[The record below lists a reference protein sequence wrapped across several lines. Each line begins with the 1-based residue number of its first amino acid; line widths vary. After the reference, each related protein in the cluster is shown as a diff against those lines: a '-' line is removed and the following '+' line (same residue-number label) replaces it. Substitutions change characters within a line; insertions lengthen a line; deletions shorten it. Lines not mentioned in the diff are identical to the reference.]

1 MKKNNLL
8 MQIGKR
14 KIGPEYKPIIIVE
27 LGINHNGSLK
37 KAKQFVDQAKKYG
50 AEIIKHQT
58 HIPEDEMSIEAKK
71 IIPSHTKENIFD
83 IIKKTSLSEAD
94 EFKLMKYVKSK
105 KMLFISTPFSR
116 LAVDRLVK
124 FKVPA
129 FKIGSGE
136 CNNYPLIEYI
146 ASHKKP
152 IILSTGMNTINSI
165 KPSVKIFEKYKIPYA
180 LMHCTN
186 IYPTPTKLIRLQAIT
201 ELKKAFPKARCFLNL
216 PAQSDYFSAPA
227 TTAALVALAGTTG
240 AVGSAS
246 AVASVSSIGDQSTI
260 GSSSTISSD
269 VDPMNTS
276 SSDASS
282 PPSYTE
288 EPITSSGGSGSGEAL
303 SGLGGSSALSGD
315 AQQAVMIEEFA
326 EISSQRIDT
335 GESRAEAGVGLAQTT
350 KAFREMEA
358 STKLQDD
365 IEITHAKA
373 LSLVLMGS

>member
-14 KIGPEYKPIIIVE
+14 KIGPEYRPIIIVE

-165 KPSVKIFEKYKIPYA
+165 KPSVKIFEKWLKE
-180 LMHCTN
+180 
-186 IYPTPTKLIRLQAIT
+186 IYL
-201 ELKKAFPKARCFLNL
+201 
-216 PAQSDYFSAPA
+216 
-227 TTAALVALAGTTG
+227 
-240 AVGSAS
+240 
-246 AVASVSSIGDQSTI
+246 SI
-260 GSSSTISSD
+260 
-269 VDPMNTS
+269 N
-276 SSDASS
+276 
-282 PPSYTE
+282 
-288 EPITSSGGSGSGEAL
+288 
-303 SGLGGSSALSGD
+303 
-315 AQQAVMIEEFA
+315 
-326 EISSQRIDT
+326 
-335 GESRAEAGVGLAQTT
+335 
-350 KAFREMEA
+350 
-358 STKLQDD
+358 
-365 IEITHAKA
+365 
-373 LSLVLMGS
+373 

>member
-201 ELKKAFPKARCFLNL
+201 ELKKAFPKAILGL
-216 PAQSDYFSAPA
+216 SDHSKSVYPCIGAI
-227 TTAALVALAGTTG
+227 ALG
-240 AVGSAS
+240 ASIVEKHFVDKKNRIGPDISAS
-246 AVASVSSIGDQSTI
+246 MDGSELKILLKAANDVYIAKGNYKGPVKEENSTI
-260 GSSSTISSD
+260 KFAFASLVSTENINKNEKITKENIF
-269 VDPMNTS
+269 PKRPGTGYFK
-276 SSDASS
+276 ASS
-282 PPSYTE
+282 YYD
-288 EPITSSGGSGSGEAL
+288 IIGK
-303 SGLGGSSALSGD
+303 
-315 AQQAVMIEEFA
+315 
-326 EISSQRIDT
+326 
-335 GESRAEAGVGLAQTT
+335 RAKNFI
-350 KAFREMEA
+350 KAN
-358 STKLQDD
+358 TLIKKKD
-365 IEITHAKA
+365 IF
-373 LSLVLMGS
+373 